1 MRVSEAHSAH
11 VEANAAKQKRHTN
24 TISSLFF
31 SFAGRVSWRR
41 DRGTATKYAP
51 TQHTHTHTHTRETLV
66 YFMTAQ
72 RKAKKHIAKLQ
83 IGALN
88 SPLPPPPQTHVAK
101 RVNHF
106 CTTFAIDSI
115 SCVFSGAFHGSIQ
128 QTHHKNAYEK
138 SLPQRVTSHTV
149 WLERLF
155 YTPWEEPKIAASASS
170 AAMVGQ
176 EYFTRF
182 CSPASMLHQ
191 LAGGE
196 DVFLD
201 VLFSVYHVPE

>member
-1 MRVSEAHSAH
+1 MEERPGHGNKICS
-11 VEANAAKQKRHTN
+11 N
-24 TISSLFF
+24 T
-31 SFAGRVSWRR
+31 
-41 DRGTATKYAP
+41 
-51 TQHTHTHTHTRETLV
+51 THTHTR
-66 YFMTAQ
+66 TACLFYDSA
-72 RKAKKHIAKLQ
+72 AKSKKTHCQTSYRRIKT
-83 IGALN
+83 
-88 SPLPPPPQTHVAK
+88 PPRTHVAK

-138 SLPQRVTSHTV
+138 SLPQRVTSLTV

-155 YTPWEEPKIAASASS
+155 CTPWEEPKIAASASS
-170 AAMVGQ
+170 AAMGGQ